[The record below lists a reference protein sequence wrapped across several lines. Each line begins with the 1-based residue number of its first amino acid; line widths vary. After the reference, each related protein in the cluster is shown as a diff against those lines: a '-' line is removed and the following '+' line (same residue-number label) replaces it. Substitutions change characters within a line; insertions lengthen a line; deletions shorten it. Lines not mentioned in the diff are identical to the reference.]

1 MLLSP
6 QSDVTKKKKKPEYV
20 SADVTVNISRK

>member
-6 QSDVTKKKKKPEYV
+6 QNDVTEKKPEYV
-20 SADVTVNISRK
+20 YADDVTVNISRK